1 MNGLVYASIKECPSE
16 IINKRVSLS
25 SHSDLLFIPKAQRKT
40 TLMKDDTYAYCKML
54 RFTVMIRVGESI
66 NTNISVPETNYSS
79 TPSNDYYQGVEDPSM
94 SYDYDEL
101 MKMYGL
107 N

>member
-1 MNGLVYASIKECPSE
+1 
-16 IINKRVSLS
+16 
-25 SHSDLLFIPKAQRKT
+25 
-40 TLMKDDTYAYCKML
+40 MKDDTYAYCKML

-66 NTNISVPETNYSS
+66 DTNISVPETNYSS